1 LDQIYKDWDK
11 EDREIKSKF
20 KEHCRA
26 MQELETAELATQS
39 QIDRL
44 DKETSALERRQEELH
59 KFIKNNVDTQS
70 ALASE
75 LAMMERRLD
84 ELLLAKESAAA
95 HSQQMGQGQ
104 TDASQRRQE
113 MYNEAQALDV
123 QVDMLSQEMVDLVE
137 RLNRSTEQKTTA
149 DDTVAKVE
157 KILNEQYKT
166 LHWGTP
172 CPREPMIASYATL
185 SAAAIATPPCSFPAI
200 ASSMSTLLA
209 SAAPNI
215 KHASRATV
223 ETEGEKLRYMLTE
236 LRAHMQN

>member
-1 LDQIYKDWDK
+1 MATGGALELQRKPLDQIYKDWDK
-11 EDREIKSKF
+11 EDREIKAKF

-26 MQELETAELATQS
+26 MQELETAELATQA

-44 DKETSALERRQEELH
+44 DKETNALERRQEELH

-75 LAMMERRLD
+75 LAIMERRLD

-95 HSQQMGQGQ
+95 HSQQAGGQQGHS
-104 TDASQRRQE
+104 DASQRRQE

-123 QVDMLSQEMVDLVE
+123 QVDLLSQEMVDLVD
-137 RLNRSTEQKTTA
+137 RLNRSTEEKSTA

-166 LHWGTP
+166 LHWGALHICVCTFVFVLVVFL
-172 CPREPMIASYATL
+172 L
-185 SAAAIATPPCSFPAI
+185 S
-200 ASSMSTLLA
+200 
-209 SAAPNI
+209 
-215 KHASRATV
+215 SRT
-223 ETEGEKLRYMLTE
+223 
-236 LRAHMQN
+236 Q